1 MSRMEAVQKLIDDL
15 DEARA
20 SGTVYTYGM
29 VQHRLVEIRDAQA
42 PKAPIVRKVELVNG
56 ETVLDEVVAFEA
68 MVHLEC
74 MADNHWWLLVESGGV
89 RVDVNLGTKR
99 AKIEATTE
107 ES

>member
-1 MSRMEAVQKLIDDL
+1 MSVAEDIQKLMIDL

-20 SGTVYTYGM
+20 DGVVYTYGM
-29 VQHRLVEIRDAQA
+29 VQHRLKDILDNHS
-42 PKAPIVRKVELVNG
+42 PKPPIVRHVELTSG
-56 ETVLDEVVAFEA
+56 ETVLDEVVASDA

-99 AKIEATTE
+99 AKINAIAE